1 MSFSE
6 SYEERIDDLKARRL
20 RQPADK

>member
-6 SYEERIDDLKARRL
+6 FYEARIDDLKARRL
-20 RQPADK
+20 RQPAGK